1 MALVLTLTLQH
12 GLSLRADA
20 LVKITSI
27 TRADIVTA
35 IENGCPVC
43 RLKLL
48 VVYYLSTSATSV
60 CFFIHNPFP
69 LVFTA
74 QTISVFMAPPAT
86 DGAGNVRVVR
96 RKLLPYVCVKLHC
109 SVTGT

>member
-48 VVYYLSTSATSV
+48 VVYY
-60 CFFIHNPFP
+60 
-69 LVFTA
+69 
-74 QTISVFMAPPAT
+74 
-86 DGAGNVRVVR
+86 
-96 RKLLPYVCVKLHC
+96 
-109 SVTGT
+109 